1 MFGFSSLSLKVAGGV
16 IAALMLL
23 GLILGLKHY
32 KHVADTRGQSLAVIC
47 QTTRTA
53 SGNPKLKCGEV
64 PQQIQF
70 MGEAIGTLTTAIHK
84 QNDAVAAM
92 GAETAR
98 QQAASGEALKT
109 AKERA
114 GRADATSARLGAS
127 SRAGGPPCEPSK
139 ALKGAWQ

>member
-1 MFGFSSLSLKVAGGV
+1 MFGLSSLYVKLIGGAV
-16 IAALMLL
+16 AALMLL
-23 GLILGLKHY
+23 SLILGLKHY
-32 KHVADTRGQSLAVIC
+32 KHLADARGQSLAAIC

-64 PQQIQF
+64 AQQIQF

-92 GAETAR
+92 GAETQR
-98 QQAASGEALKT
+98 QQAESAKASEA
-109 AKERA
+109 AQERSKGA
-114 GRADATSARLGAS
+114 LATSQRLAAS